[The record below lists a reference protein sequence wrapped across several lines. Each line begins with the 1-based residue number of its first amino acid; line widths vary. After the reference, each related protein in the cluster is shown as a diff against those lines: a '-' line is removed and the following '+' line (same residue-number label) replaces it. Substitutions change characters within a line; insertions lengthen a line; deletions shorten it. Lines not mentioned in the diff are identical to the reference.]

1 MTEAVILDQR
11 VKDIETIIGV
21 DRVSDR
27 MEIGLLRDIR
37 KMQGTLNDM
46 STAMVSMNSALNR
59 MSEREAQIIDELKN
73 LKESVNSMHT
83 RVCDNERAFE
93 RDLKGVKNALDEKY
107 DHNWLKRVGKTT
119 LKVVKIG
126 GIIIGAGIAMNLSSD
141 IVSDSLHWVANLL
154 KVFF

>member
-73 LKESVNSMHT
+73 LRKSVNSMHT

>member
-1 MTEAVILDQR
+1 MTEPEILDQR

-27 MEIGLLRDIR
+27 MDIGLLRDIR

-46 STAMVSMNSALNR
+46 SEAMVAMNSALSR
-59 MSEREAQIIDELKN
+59 MSERESQIIDELKN
-73 LKESVNSMHT
+73 LKESVNSMNT
-83 RVCDNERAFE
+83 RVCDNERAFG
-93 RDLKGVKNALDEKY
+93 RDLKDVKNALDEKY
-107 DHNWLKRVGKTT
+107 DHNWLKRMGKTT
-119 LKVVKIG
+119 LKVAKIG

-141 IVSDSLHWVANLL
+141 IVSDGLHWVANLL